1 MLKLLQNIALHP
13 AMQQFLSQKL
23 VQHRSIILTSM
34 AIILSIPLTNAQDV
48 KTDELGFIIG
58 TPDVLKPA
66 EGARSVIISGNPSK
80 PGMYVMQ
87 ITWPPGTGSRPHFH
101 NTARY
106 INVLKGTW
114 YTAWG
119 PEADVYNP
127 ENMVAVPEGTF
138 IYQPPGGHHYDMAKD
153 EEVIVQIMGIG
164 PVITTSIPQPGIQRF
179 R

>member
-1 MLKLLQNIALHP
+1 MIKHR
-13 AMQQFLSQKL
+13 QQFANQQALQEFLLPPVSRLLFVILMSLAPVLS
-23 VQHRSIILTSM
+23 S
-34 AIILSIPLTNAQDV
+34 AQDV
-48 KTDELGFIIG
+48 EPDELGFIIG
-58 TPDVLKPA
+58 TPDLLKPA
-66 EGARSVIISGNPSK
+66 EGARSVIIYGNPSK

-114 YTAWG
+114 YAAWG

-127 ENMVAVPEGTF
+127 EDMVAVPEGTF

-164 PVITTSIPQPGIQRF
+164 PVITTSIPQSGIQRF

>member
-1 MLKLLQNIALHP
+1 MLKLLQNISLHQ

-23 VQHRSIILTSM
+23 LQQRSIILTSM

-119 PEADVYNP
+119 PKRTFTTQRIWSQYQRALLSISHR
-127 ENMVAVPEGTF
+127 VAT
-138 IYQPPGGHHYDMAKD
+138 
-153 EEVIVQIMGIG
+153 
-164 PVITTSIPQPGIQRF
+164 ITTWPKTKK
-179 R
+179 

>member
-1 MLKLLQNIALHP
+1 MFKRR
-13 AMQQFLSQKL
+13 QQFANQQALKEFLLPRVSRLLTVILMSLAPVLS
-23 VQHRSIILTSM
+23 S
-34 AIILSIPLTNAQDV
+34 AQDV
-48 KTDELGFIIG
+48 EPDELGFVIG

-66 EGARSVIISGNPSK
+66 EGARSIIIYGNPSK

-114 YTAWG
+114 YAAWG

>member
-1 MLKLLQNIALHP
+1 MFKRR
-13 AMQQFLSQKL
+13 QQFANQQALQEFLLPPVSRL
-23 VQHRSIILTSM
+23 LSIILMSL
-34 AIILSIPLTNAQDV
+34 APVLSSAQDV
-48 KTDELGFIIG
+48 EPDELGFVIG

-66 EGARSVIISGNPSK
+66 EGARSVIIYGNPSK

-114 YTAWG
+114 YAAWG

-127 ENMVAVPEGTF
+127 EDMVAVPEGTF

-164 PVITTSIPQPGIQRF
+164 PVITTSIPQSGIQRF

>member
-1 MLKLLQNIALHP
+1 MFKRR
-13 AMQQFLSQKL
+13 QQFANQRALKEFLSPPVSRL
-23 VQHRSIILTSM
+23 LTVILMSL
-34 AIILSIPLTNAQDV
+34 APVLSSAQDV
-48 KTDELGFIIG
+48 EPDELGFVIG

-66 EGARSVIISGNPSK
+66 EGARSIIIYGNPSK

-114 YTAWG
+114 YAAWG

>member
-1 MLKLLQNIALHP
+1 MFKRR
-13 AMQQFLSQKL
+13 QQFANQQALQKFLLPPVSRLLS
-23 VQHRSIILTSM
+23 VILMSL
-34 AIILSIPLTNAQDV
+34 APVLSSAQDV
-48 KTDELGFIIG
+48 ESDELGFVIG

-66 EGARSVIISGNPSK
+66 EGARSVIIYGNPSK

-114 YTAWG
+114 YAAWG
-119 PEADVYNP
+119 PEADVYDP

-153 EEVIVQIMGIG
+153 EEVVVQIMGIG
-164 PVITTSIPQPGIQRF
+164 PVITTSIPQSGIQRF

>member
-1 MLKLLQNIALHP
+1 MFKRR
-13 AMQQFLSQKL
+13 QQFANQQALQKFLLPPVSRLLTVILMSLAPVLS
-23 VQHRSIILTSM
+23 S
-34 AIILSIPLTNAQDV
+34 AQDV
-48 KTDELGFIIG
+48 ESDELGFVIG

-66 EGARSVIISGNPSK
+66 EGARSVIIYGNPSK
-80 PGMYVMQ
+80 SGMYVMQ

-114 YTAWG
+114 YAAWG

>member
-1 MLKLLQNIALHP
+1 MFKRR
-13 AMQQFLSQKL
+13 QQFANQRALKEFLSPPVSRL
-23 VQHRSIILTSM
+23 LTVILMSL
-34 AIILSIPLTNAQDV
+34 APVLSSAQDV
-48 KTDELGFIIG
+48 EPDELGFVIG

-66 EGARSVIISGNPSK
+66 EGARSVVIYGNPSK

-114 YTAWG
+114 YAAWG

-127 ENMVAVPEGTF
+127 ENMVAIPEGTF

-164 PVITTSIPQPGIQRF
+164 PVITTSIPQSGIQRF

>member
-1 MLKLLQNIALHP
+1 MFKHR
-13 AMQQFLSQKL
+13 QQFANQQALQEFLLPPVSRL
-23 VQHRSIILTSM
+23 LSIILMSL
-34 AIILSIPLTNAQDV
+34 APVLSSAQDV
-48 KTDELGFIIG
+48 EPDELGFVIG

-66 EGARSVIISGNPSK
+66 EGARSVIIYGNPSK

-114 YTAWG
+114 YAAWG

-127 ENMVAVPEGTF
+127 ENMVAIPEGTF

-164 PVITTSIPQPGIQRF
+164 PVITTSIPQSGIQRF

>member
-1 MLKLLQNIALHP
+1 MFKRR
-13 AMQQFLSQKL
+13 QQFANQQALKEFLLPPVSRLLTVILMSLAPVLS
-23 VQHRSIILTSM
+23 S
-34 AIILSIPLTNAQDV
+34 AQDV
-48 KTDELGFIIG
+48 EPDELGFVIG

-66 EGARSVIISGNPSK
+66 EGARSIIIYGNPSK

-114 YTAWG
+114 YAAWG

>member
-1 MLKLLQNIALHP
+1 MFKRR
-13 AMQQFLSQKL
+13 QQFANQRALKEFLSPPVSRL
-23 VQHRSIILTSM
+23 LTVILMSL
-34 AIILSIPLTNAQDV
+34 APVLSSAQDV
-48 KTDELGFIIG
+48 EPDELGFVIG

-66 EGARSVIISGNPSK
+66 EGARSTIIYGNPSK

-114 YTAWG
+114 YAAWG

>member
-1 MLKLLQNIALHP
+1 MFKRR
-13 AMQQFLSQKL
+13 QQFANQQALQEFRLPPVSRL
-23 VQHRSIILTSM
+23 LSIILMSL
-34 AIILSIPLTNAQDV
+34 APVLSSAQDV
-48 KTDELGFIIG
+48 EPDELGFVIG

-66 EGARSVIISGNPSK
+66 EGARSVIIYGNPSK

-114 YTAWG
+114 YAAWG

-127 ENMVAVPEGTF
+127 ENMVAIPEGTF

-164 PVITTSIPQPGIQRF
+164 PVITTSIPQSGIQRF

>member
-1 MLKLLQNIALHP
+1 MIKHR
-13 AMQQFLSQKL
+13 QQFANQQALQEFLLPPVSRL
-23 VQHRSIILTSM
+23 LSIILMSL
-34 AIILSIPLTNAQDV
+34 APVLSSAQDV
-48 KTDELGFIIG
+48 EPDELGFIIG
-58 TPDVLKPA
+58 TPDLLKPA
-66 EGARSVIISGNPSK
+66 EGARSVIIYGNPSK

-114 YTAWG
+114 YAAWG

-127 ENMVAVPEGTF
+127 EDMVAVPEGTF

-164 PVITTSIPQPGIQRF
+164 PVITTSIPQSGIQRF

>member
-1 MLKLLQNIALHP
+1 MFKRRHQFATRQALQEFRLPLLSRL
-13 AMQQFLSQKL
+13 M
-23 VQHRSIILTSM
+23 SIIL
-34 AIILSIPLTNAQDV
+34 LSLVPVLSSSQDV
-48 KTDELGFIIG
+48 EPDELGFVIG

-66 EGARSVIISGNPSK
+66 EGARSIIIYGNPSK

-114 YTAWG
+114 YAAWG

>member
-1 MLKLLQNIALHP
+1 MFKRR
-13 AMQQFLSQKL
+13 QQFANQRALKEFLSPPVSRL
-23 VQHRSIILTSM
+23 LTVILMSL
-34 AIILSIPLTNAQDV
+34 APVLSSAQDV
-48 KTDELGFIIG
+48 EPDELGFVIG

-66 EGARSVIISGNPSK
+66 EGARSVIIYGNPSK

-114 YTAWG
+114 YAAWG

>member
-1 MLKLLQNIALHP
+1 MFKRR
-13 AMQQFLSQKL
+13 QQFANQRALKEFLSPPVSRL
-23 VQHRSIILTSM
+23 LTVILMSL
-34 AIILSIPLTNAQDV
+34 APVLSSAQDV
-48 KTDELGFIIG
+48 EPDELGFVIG

-66 EGARSVIISGNPSK
+66 EGARSTIIYGNPSK

-114 YTAWG
+114 YAAWG

-164 PVITTSIPQPGIQRF
+164 PVVTTSIPQPGIQRF

>member
-1 MLKLLQNIALHP
+1 MFKRR
-13 AMQQFLSQKL
+13 QQFANQRALKEFLSPPVSRL
-23 VQHRSIILTSM
+23 LTVILMSL
-34 AIILSIPLTNAQDV
+34 APVLSSAQDV
-48 KTDELGFIIG
+48 EPDELGFVIG

-66 EGARSVIISGNPSK
+66 EGARSVIIYGNPSK

-87 ITWPPGTGSRPHFH
+87 ITWTPGTGSCAHFH

-114 YTAWG
+114 YAAWG
-119 PEADVYNP
+119 PEADVYSP

>member
-1 MLKLLQNIALHP
+1 MLKLLQNISFHP

-23 VQHRSIILTSM
+23 LQQRSIILTSM

-58 TPDVLKPA
+58 KPDVLKPA

-87 ITWPPGTGSRPHFH
+87 ITWPRALVVAHFP

-106 INVLKGTW
+106 INVLRGTW

-127 ENMVAVPEGTF
+127 EIWSQYQRTF

-164 PVITTSIPQPGIQRF
+164 PVVTTSIPQPGIQRF

>member
-1 MLKLLQNIALHP
+1 MFKRR
-13 AMQQFLSQKL
+13 QQFATQHALRKLRLPLVSQLLCIVLMSLVPVLS
-23 VQHRSIILTSM
+23 S
-34 AIILSIPLTNAQDV
+34 AQDV
-48 KTDELGFIIG
+48 EPDELGFVIG

-66 EGARSVIISGNPSK
+66 EGARSVIIYGNPSE

>member
-1 MLKLLQNIALHP
+1 MFKRR
-13 AMQQFLSQKL
+13 QQFANHQALQEFL
-23 VQHRSIILTSM
+23 LPPVCRLLCIILMSL
-34 AIILSIPLTNAQDV
+34 APVLSSAQDV
-48 KTDELGFIIG
+48 EPDELGFVIG

-66 EGARSVIISGNPSK
+66 EGARSVIIYGNPSK

-114 YTAWG
+114 YAAWG

-127 ENMVAVPEGTF
+127 EDMVAVPEGTF

-164 PVITTSIPQPGIQRF
+164 PVITTSIPQSGIQRF

>member
-1 MLKLLQNIALHP
+1 MFKRRQQVANQQALQEFRLPPVSRLL
-13 AMQQFLSQKL
+13 
-23 VQHRSIILTSM
+23 SIILMSL
-34 AIILSIPLTNAQDV
+34 APVLSSAQDV
-48 KTDELGFIIG
+48 EPDELGFVIG

-66 EGARSVIISGNPSK
+66 EGARSVIIYGNPSK

>member
-1 MLKLLQNIALHP
+1 MFKRR
-13 AMQQFLSQKL
+13 QQFANQRALKEFLSPPVSRL
-23 VQHRSIILTSM
+23 LTVILMSL
-34 AIILSIPLTNAQDV
+34 APVLSSAQDV
-48 KTDELGFIIG
+48 EPDELGFVIG

-66 EGARSVIISGNPSK
+66 EGARSIIIYGNPSK

-114 YTAWG
+114 YAAWG

-127 ENMVAVPEGTF
+127 ENMVAIPEGTF

-164 PVITTSIPQPGIQRF
+164 PVITTSIPQSGIQRF

>member
-1 MLKLLQNIALHP
+1 MIKRR
-13 AMQQFLSQKL
+13 QQFANQQALQEFLLPPVSRLLFVILMSLAPVLS
-23 VQHRSIILTSM
+23 S
-34 AIILSIPLTNAQDV
+34 AQDV
-48 KTDELGFIIG
+48 EPDELGFVIG

-66 EGARSVIISGNPSK
+66 EGARSVIIYGNPSK

-114 YTAWG
+114 YAAWG

-164 PVITTSIPQPGIQRF
+164 PVVTTSIPQPGIQRF

>member
-1 MLKLLQNIALHP
+1 MFKRR
-13 AMQQFLSQKL
+13 QQFANRQALQEFLLPPVSLLLS
-23 VQHRSIILTSM
+23 VILMSL
-34 AIILSIPLTNAQDV
+34 APVLSSAQDV
-48 KTDELGFIIG
+48 EPDELGFVIG

-66 EGARSVIISGNPSK
+66 EGARSVIIYGNPSK

-114 YTAWG
+114 YAAWG

>member
-1 MLKLLQNIALHP
+1 MRKLNQEIGVKRSPQRFRLPRPLQWVSFVLMSLAPILGGS
-13 AMQQFLSQKL
+13 LS
-23 VQHRSIILTSM
+23 
-34 AIILSIPLTNAQDV
+34 NAQSV
-48 KTDELGFIIG
+48 KPDELGFIIG
-58 TPDVLKPA
+58 TPDVIKPT
-66 EGARSVIISGNPSK
+66 EGARSVIIYGDPSK
-80 PGMYVMQ
+80 SGMYVMQ

-119 PEADVYNP
+119 PEAEVYNP
-127 ENMVAVPEGTF
+127 ENMIAVPEGTF

-164 PVITTSIPQPGIQRF
+164 PVVTTSIPQPGLQRF

>member
-1 MLKLLQNIALHP
+1 MFKRR
-13 AMQQFLSQKL
+13 QQFANQQALKEFLLPPVSRLLTVILMSLAPVLS
-23 VQHRSIILTSM
+23 S
-34 AIILSIPLTNAQDV
+34 AQDV
-48 KTDELGFIIG
+48 EPDELGFVIG

-66 EGARSVIISGNPSK
+66 EGARSIIIYGNPSK

>member
-1 MLKLLQNIALHP
+1 MFKRR
-13 AMQQFLSQKL
+13 QQFANQQALQEFLLPPVSRL
-23 VQHRSIILTSM
+23 LSIILMSL
-34 AIILSIPLTNAQDV
+34 APVLSSAQDV
-48 KTDELGFIIG
+48 EPDELGFVIG

-66 EGARSVIISGNPSK
+66 EGARSIIIYGNPSK

-114 YTAWG
+114 YAAWG

>member
-1 MLKLLQNIALHP
+1 MFKRR
-13 AMQQFLSQKL
+13 QQFANQQTLKEFLLPPVSRLLTVILMSLAPVLS
-23 VQHRSIILTSM
+23 S
-34 AIILSIPLTNAQDV
+34 AQEV
-48 KTDELGFIIG
+48 EPDELGFVIG

-66 EGARSVIISGNPSK
+66 EGARSVIIYGDPSK
-80 PGMYVMQ
+80 TGMYVMQ

-119 PEADVYNP
+119 PDADVYNP

>member
-1 MLKLLQNIALHP
+1 MFKRR
-13 AMQQFLSQKL
+13 QQFANQRALKEFLSPPVSRL
-23 VQHRSIILTSM
+23 LTVILMSL
-34 AIILSIPLTNAQDV
+34 APVLSSAQDV
-48 KTDELGFIIG
+48 EPDELGFVIG

-66 EGARSVIISGNPSK
+66 EGARSTIIYGNPSK

-164 PVITTSIPQPGIQRF
+164 PVVTTSIPQPGIQRF